1 MDDGGIVVLLLLL
14 LFIVAAAG
22 INELA
27 NADRVLAVVSLLVLT
42 FATDSESQL
51 LLIFIFFSIFD

>member
-1 MDDGGIVVLLLLL
+1 MDDGGIVVLLLLLLL

-42 FATDSESQL
+42 LATDSESQL
-51 LLIFIFFSIFD
+51 LLIFIF